1 MGGAQGQGQIS
12 NMMFMQIVL
21 LRVRIKHQHKMCQF
35 LFNHKSGEEGGTDF
49 LAITPFFALTVLLRA
64 EIKAGKTFAAFCLP
78 QSRAGGPK
86 TGGTGTDGQMGAKP
100 AHFQSGWRSRAVSN
114 SRSNFTDFLNL
125 RNRNIC

>member
-1 MGGAQGQGQIS
+1 MSVFVKPQSGIGMWEAPKPVGLGQRDRFPC
-12 NMMFMQIVL
+12 N
-21 LRVRIKHQHKMCQF
+21 
-35 LFNHKSGEEGGTDF
+35 NT
-49 LAITPFFALTVLLRA
+49 FALTVLLRA

>member
-1 MGGAQGQGQIS
+1 
-12 NMMFMQIVL
+12 MQIML
-21 LRVRIKHQHKMCQF
+21 LRVRIKDQHKMCQF
-35 LFNHKSGEEGGTDF
+35 LFNHKVGGWEVPKLVRLGQRDRFPCNNT
-49 LAITPFFALTVLLRA
+49 FALTVLLRT

-125 RNRNIC
+125 RN

>member
-1 MGGAQGQGQIS
+1 MSAFVLPQSGSVGGP
-12 NMMFMQIVL
+12 
-21 LRVRIKHQHKMCQF
+21 KT
-35 LFNHKSGEEGGTDF
+35 GGTGTEGQRDRF
-49 LAITPFFALTVLLRA
+49 PCNNTFALTVLLSA

-100 AHFQSGWRSRAVSN
+100 AHFQSGWRSRAASN

-125 RNRNIC
+125 RN

>member
-1 MGGAQGQGQIS
+1 
-12 NMMFMQIVL
+12 MQIML

-35 LFNHKSGEEGGTDF
+35 LCYHKVEEEGGRLENRWDWDRFPCNNT
-49 LAITPFFALTVLLRA
+49 FALTVLLRA
-64 EIKAGKTFAAFCLP
+64 EMKAGKTFAAFCLP
-78 QSRAGGPK
+78 QSRARGPK